1 MTEAT
6 TTWNSLDESWSQQT
20 GVYSHAI
27 VIQILLSMLIPDREL
42 EPRLQE

>member
-6 TTWNSLDESWSQQT
+6 TTWSSLAEAWSQQT
-20 GVYSHAI
+20 GIYSHAV
-27 VIQILLSMLIPDREL
+27 VIPILLSRLIPDGEL

>member
-6 TTWNSLDESWSQQT
+6 TTWSSLAEAWSQQT
-20 GVYSHAI
+20 RVYSHAI
-27 VIQILLSMLIPDREL
+27 VIQILLSVLIPDREA